1 MKSNVRNVIFDLAGV
16 VFARDKVRCPEYLHR
31 FFSFIVPGE
40 VMPDFWDDYDRG
52 TRTFDEV
59 AEALAEY
66 RDCEVEKA
74 RSLMREAIT
83 YQEEVEP
90 TKRLIADLKAAGYR
104 VIILSNMSK
113 NYIEYL
119 RKMPVYSLVDGDVIS
134 CEVGFVKPERAIYE
148 LLLERFGLEASE
160 TMFIDDNK
168 VNVDAAAELGITPFH
183 FGNPEESCN
192 AIREMLNLPK
202 RQL

>member
-1 MKSNVRNVIFDLAGV
+1 MKDIVFDLAEV
-16 VFARDKVRCPEYLHR
+16 VFTRLNRFPKEFEEY
-31 FFSFIVPGE
+31 FWFVYSPKGNAVTGQPQFWK
-40 VMPDFWDDYDRG
+40 DFDRG
-52 TRTFDEV
+52 ILTIDQV
-59 AEALAEY
+59 AESVAELCN
-66 RDCEVEKA
+66 DTFE
-74 RSLMREAIT
+74 EAKRKTLQSIT
-83 YQEEVEP
+83 YYDEIGP
-90 TKRLIADLKAAGYR
+90 TAELIADLKAAGYR

-119 RKMPVYSLVDGDVIS
+119 RKMHVYSLVDGDFIS